1 MRKPHTLL
9 LVAIGLLFSTTLN
22 AQIKTDAGTF
32 NKPKAGSLIT
42 ELTFA
47 PSYTGGGMFSLPSLT
62 NNSDGFAGLK
72 FRKFSSENKAVRLS
86 ANVSIQSS
94 SEEGSETE
102 YSLGLGYGIEKHLK
116 GAERLSTYW
125 GYEGSIGISHGFDEN
140 DQLTNTFGIGANVFT
155 GFDYYIMPNIY
166 LGVEVSYG
174 LGIRNDKPDGGD
186 GITYVK
192 LAPGVTPFLR
202 LGWKL

>member
-1 MRKPHTLL
+1 MTKKFTF
-9 LVAIGLLFSTTLN
+9 LVALAVLSSATLV

-32 NKPKAGSLIT
+32 YKPKAGSIAT
-42 ELTFA
+42 ELSFA
-47 PSYTGGGMFSLPSLT
+47 PGFTGGGMFSLPSLT

-86 ANVSIQSS
+86 ANVTIKSS
-94 SEEGSETE
+94 SEEGAETE
-102 YSLGLGYGIEKHLK
+102 YTVGLGFGIEKHLK

-125 GYEGSIGISHGFDEN
+125 GYEGSLGLSHGFNEN
-140 DQLTNTFGIGANVFT
+140 DELVNTFGIGANVFT

-166 LGVEVSYG
+166 LGVEASYG
-174 LGIRNDKPDGGD
+174 LGIRNDKPDGGE
-186 GITYVK
+186 GTTYVK